1 MDRPHRLAAVG
12 FSALLALLAGLLPAC
27 SAPPAETTAETTAD
41 VAGGEEAPVPRGL
54 QLAEAGTAPGY
65 VLYSPLSSGT
75 TYLLD
80 TDAQVVHTWQ
90 SEYSP
95 HSLYLLDD
103 GTLLRPGR
111 DPDTEHFRAGGAMGI
126 VQKLSWDSEVLWEW
140 KLSDENR
147 ILHHDVEPLPNGNF
161 LALGWELRTPEEARA
176 VGRREDLIPEK
187 GLWPDFLIEVEPVP
201 PNEAR
206 IVWEWRVWDH
216 LVQNVDPDLPNYGEP
231 SQHPHRLDINAGGPP
246 LEIDDEQLEQLRAL
260 GYVPDELSE
269 GSGGEGSATE
279 AAGAAQPEQDAD
291 GDSDAGDG
299 EGDDQQQDEEEEE
312 EEEELRSDFLHINAV
327 DWHPELDQIAMTV
340 PELGELWIIQRPSST
355 EEAAGPAGDP
365 IYRWGNPSAYGMG
378 EPETKRLFYPHD
390 VQWIPSGSAGEGNLT
405 VFNNGSE
412 RPDGEYT
419 SIEELEPPL
428 ADGGTYPRP
437 VDGPWEPAELVWRY
451 TAPEPESFFA
461 AFISGAHRLPNGN
474 TFVTDGPKGRLFE
487 VTREGELVWD
497 FGNPWAG
504 EAAMTEGRG
513 RRLRMG
519 VWRAQKLPP
528 GHPGLAG
535 RDLTPISPQP
545 APTPIE
551 PEPAEGDSET
561 AGTAETDPDDG
572 EGEAA
577 NEDAE
582 DGEDGEDAEDGEVGE
597 DAEPQGGG
605 SP

>member
-1 MDRPHRLAAVG
+1 MDRPLSSPAAG
-12 FSALLALLAGLLPAC
+12 PWRSFLALVAVLLVAC
-27 SAPPAETTAETTAD
+27 SAPPAETD
-41 VAGGEEAPVPRGL
+41 VADAGSPPAEDAEAPVPRGL
-54 QLAEAGTAPGY
+54 QLSEAGTAPGY

-80 TDAQVVHTWQ
+80 TDAQVVHTWE

-187 GLWPDFLIEVEPVP
+187 GLWPDFLIEVEPLP
-201 PNEAR
+201 PDDAR

-216 LVQNVDPDLPNYGEP
+216 LVQDVDPSLPNYGKPAE
-231 SQHPHRLDINAGGPP
+231 HPHRLDINAGGPP
-246 LEIDDEQLEQLRAL
+246 VEIDTEELAQLRAL
-260 GYVPDELSE
+260 GYVPDEAPAE
-269 GSGGEGSATE
+269 GAEGTRSATE
-279 AAGAAQPEQDAD
+279 SDSQAPDGGNGPVDGDAGDDSDDQPEQA
-291 GDSDAGDG
+291 
-299 EGDDQQQDEEEEE
+299 EPEPE
-312 EEEELRSDFLHINAV
+312 EEEELRSDFLHVNAV

-340 PELGELWIIQRPSST
+340 PELGEIWIIRRPRST
-355 EEAAGPAGDP
+355 AEAAGPAGDL

-378 EPETKRLFYPHD
+378 DPETKRLFYPHD
-390 VQWIPSGSAGEGNLT
+390 VQWIPAGHPGAGNLT
-405 VFNNGSE
+405 VFNNGQD
-412 RPDGEYT
+412 RPGVEYT
-419 SIEELEPPL
+419 SIEEVEPPL
-428 ADGGTYPRP
+428 ADGGAYPRP
-437 VDGPWEPAELVWRY
+437 VEGPWEPEELVWSY

-474 TFVTDGPKGRLFE
+474 VFVTDGPKGRLFE
-487 VTREGELVWD
+487 VSREGNLVWD

-519 VWRAQKLPP
+519 VWRAQKLAPV
-528 GHPGLAG
+528 HPGLSG
-535 RDLTPISPQP
+535 RELTPISPQP
-545 APTPIE
+545 EPTPVE
-551 PEPAEGDSET
+551 VESTEDERNET
-561 AGTAETDPDDG
+561 TDEDPDERGDPGARQDEEDDG
-572 EGEAA
+572 PQT
-577 NEDAE
+577 
-582 DGEDGEDAEDGEVGE
+582 DG
-597 DAEPQGGG
+597 
-605 SP
+605 